1 MRETGGRP
9 PYGLAEQVD
18 GRTVEHVEV
27 PDGRLT
33 PALAGEVLAR
43 AGTEV
48 VVTPWRSLLLPDLE
62 DR

>member
-1 MRETGGRP
+1 MHINPDHFLQT
-9 PYGLAEQVD
+9 
-18 GRTVEHVEV
+18 

>member
-1 MRETGGRP
+1 M
-9 PYGLAEQVD
+9 
-18 GRTVEHVEV
+18 

-33 PALAGEVLAR
+33 PALAAEVLAR
-43 AGTEV
+43 AGAEV